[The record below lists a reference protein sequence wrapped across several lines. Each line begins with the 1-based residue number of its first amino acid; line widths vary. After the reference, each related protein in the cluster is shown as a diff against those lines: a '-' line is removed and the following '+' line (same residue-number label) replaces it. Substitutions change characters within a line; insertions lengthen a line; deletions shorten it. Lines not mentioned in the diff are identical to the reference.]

1 MSIITCPECGK
12 DISDQAEACP
22 HCGFPLKKTTAE
34 GQELQRAE
42 RSKRERVRTA
52 PRHGVDE
59 KKAHRK
65 KRIIIPVGIICL
77 LLILG
82 IGGFLVTRNPVKY
95 NEAEELLSAGKYL
108 EASVIYS
115 DLGKYKDS
123 AEKYNV
129 CQYNYAKSLFE
140 GQKYP
145 NAAEIYQILGD
156 YSDSQE
162 MYNECRYLE
171 AAALYAES
179 DFKGAMDIYAGLGT
193 YKDSEALL
201 KDCKYQE
208 TVDGQFM
215 RALAKGLMSRW
226 DISESVEADSV
237 EGYDKCILCE
247 LDNISSFYNLEFQD
261 KDLQV
266 TAKSYIDALNQSREV
281 LKYADTDYQKYNE
294 SWAEIYNKRIFM
306 IKTFSEEYGL
316 KLDEKYDDTIETL
329 FSEAKLAA
337 QQNEIQ
343 DSILKMAESADFE
356 LISSEYGG
364 YTYQASVKNTT
375 AITFRFIGFVVDLK
389 NENGTILESAYT
401 NQLAYFAPGDEGI
414 FQFTTVKDFSG
425 MQFRIEYYYE

>member
-22 HCGFPLKKTTAE
+22 HCGFPLKKTTAG

-52 PRHGVDE
+52 PRHSADE
-59 KKAHRK
+59 KKAPRK

-95 NEAEELLSAGKYL
+95 NEAEELLSAEKYL

-145 NAAEIYQILGD
+145 NAAEIYQTLGD

-389 NENGTILESAYT
+389 NEKGTILESAYT

-414 FQFTTVKDFSG
+414 FQFTTAKDFSG
-425 MQFRIEYYYE
+425 MQLRIEYYYE